1 MKNLKI
7 VLIAAVAI
15 SMCSAAK
22 AQSKWGD
29 TPDDSIACISN
40 VSLYQEFYKQ
50 KSYTDCYEPWR
61 QILLHCPRFSKG
73 VYQRGVTIMES
84 MINIAQTAE
93 ERDAYI
99 DELMRV
105 YDQRIQYFGEEAKVK
120 AMKAQEL
127 STLRPNA
134 FKEIYEIY
142 AEAIQA
148 GAEELDE
155 NYVTLFFKATVD
167 YVRAGYA
174 EPTLVIDNYD
184 IATSLLEKI
193 RENIEDDSAT
203 LPKSAAIS
211 TTLRLPSR
219 PMPPATSLSKS
230 IKRNSTLIPRTPTC

>member
-105 YDQRIQYFGEEAKVK
+105 
-120 AMKAQEL
+120 
-127 STLRPNA
+127 
-134 FKEIYEIY
+134 IY
-142 AEAIQA
+142 
-148 GAEELDE
+148 LH
-155 NYVTLFFKATVD
+155 
-167 YVRAGYA
+167 
-174 EPTLVIDNYD
+174 
-184 IATSLLEKI
+184 
-193 RENIEDDSAT
+193 
-203 LPKSAAIS
+203 LPF
-211 TTLRLPSR
+211 L
-219 PMPPATSLSKS
+219 
-230 IKRNSTLIPRTPTC
+230 